1 MGLDQI
7 AVVLLGALAGGF
19 VNGLTGFGTAIV
31 AMGLWLYAVSPPVA
45 ASLAIICS
53 VVSQLQTLPVIWRVI
68 DWPRVLPFIVPGL
81 LGVPVGT
88 WLLTRIDPP
97 TFKVVV
103 GLFLVAYSAY
113 ALARRS
119 PLAGSP
125 IGGRAADG
133 AVGFGGGI
141 LGGLAGLSG
150 VLPVVWTDIRGWS
163 KEQRRM
169 VLQTFN
175 LSILAVALLS
185 HAFSGLLTSQ
195 VGWATAAALPGT
207 IAGSWA
213 GSFIYRR
220 LGDRGFQRIVMA
232 LILASGALLIA
243 TSW

>member
-19 VNGLTGFGTAIV
+19 VNGLTGFGTAIT
-31 AMGLWLYAVSPPVA
+31 AMGLWLYAVPPPVA

-53 VVSQLQTLPVIWRVI
+53 VISQVQTLPMIWRVI
-68 DWPRVLPFIVPGL
+68 DWPRVLPFIVPGF
-81 LGVPVGT
+81 LGIPVGT
-88 WLLTRIDPP
+88 WLLAQIDPR
-97 TFKVVV
+97 TFKIVI
-103 GLFLVAYSAY
+103 GLFLVTYSGY
-113 ALARRS
+113 VLARRS
-119 PLAGSP
+119 PLAGSQ

-150 VLPVVWTDIRGWS
+150 VLPVVWTDVRGWT
-163 KEQRRM
+163 KDQRRM

-185 HAFSGLLTSQ
+185 HALSGFLTPQ
-195 VGWATAAALPGT
+195 VGWAAAAAVPGT

-213 GSFIYRR
+213 GAFIYRR
-220 LGDRGFQRIVMA
+220 LSDHGFQRIVMA
-232 LILASGALLIA
+232 LIFASGAMLIA

>member
-31 AMGLWLYAVSPPVA
+31 AMGLWLYAISPPVA

-53 VVSQLQTLPVIWRVI
+53 VVSQVQTLPMIWRVI
-68 DWPRVLPFIVPGL
+68 DWPRVLPFVVPGL
-81 LGVPVGT
+81 LGIPFGT
-88 WLLTRIDPP
+88 WLLTRIDPS
-97 TFKVVV
+97 TFKIVV

-113 ALARRS
+113 ALSRRS
-119 PLAGSP
+119 PQTGRP
-125 IGGRAADG
+125 VGGTVADG

-185 HAFSGLLTSQ
+185 HALSGLLTSQ
-195 VGWATAAALPGT
+195 VGWAAAAALPGT
-207 IAGSWA
+207 LAGSWA
-213 GSFIYRR
+213 GSFIYKR

-232 LILASGALLIA
+232 LVLASGSLLIA

>member
-19 VNGLTGFGTAIV
+19 VNGLTGFGTAIT
-31 AMGLWLYAVSPPVA
+31 AMGLWLYAISPPVA

-53 VVSQLQTLPVIWRVI
+53 VVSQIQTLPMIWRAI
-68 DWPRVLPFIVPGL
+68 DWKRVLPFIVPGL

-88 WLLTRIDPP
+88 WLLSQIDPR
-97 TFKVVV
+97 TFKIVV
-103 GLFLVAYSAY
+103 GLFLVGYSAY

-119 PLAGSP
+119 PLVGRSF
-125 IGGRAADG
+125 GGRAADG

-141 LGGLAGLSG
+141 LGGLAGFSG
-150 VLPVVWTDIRGWS
+150 VLPVVWTDIRGWT
-163 KEQRRM
+163 KDERRS
-169 VLQTFN
+169 VLQAFN

-185 HAFSGLLTSQ
+185 HAFSGLLTPQ

-213 GSFIYRR
+213 GSLVYRR

-232 LILASGALLIA
+232 LIFASGALLIA